1 MQEEVYGKL
10 PCLSLGD
17 GKHTEKIL
25 SQTDKG
31 RVDRVDDHMTNDLT
45 RPC

>member
-17 GKHTEKIL
+17 GKNTEKIL